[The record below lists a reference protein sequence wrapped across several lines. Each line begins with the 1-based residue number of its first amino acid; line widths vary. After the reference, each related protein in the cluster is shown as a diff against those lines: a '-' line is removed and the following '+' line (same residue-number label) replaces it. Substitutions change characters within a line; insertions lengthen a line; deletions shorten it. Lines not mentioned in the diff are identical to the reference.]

1 MLTGLL
7 PWTENNSIV
16 DLYKSIKNKKVE
28 FPKSVKIHEDLKAV
42 IIKMLVVDEHKRFNV
57 VEVCEALEK
66 IKL

>member
-28 FPKSVKIHEDLKAV
+28 FPKSVKVHDEIKTIIVHMLAV
-42 IIKMLVVDEHKRFNV
+42 QEEKRWNV
-57 VEVCEALEK
+57 VEVCDALEK
-66 IKL
+66 VKL